1 MQKESKRENVPPFL
15 FVGSPVN
22 DIQDC
27 KSIPSS
33 VFAQQDAG
41 ARRLTVA
48 SGLVEKKSYGSE
60 EETAATPSLWMRYG
74 CKKNADKPG
83 LSTQV

>member
-1 MQKESKRENVPPFL
+1 MQEESKRENVPPFL
-15 FVGSPVN
+15 FVGSTVN

-27 KSIPSS
+27 TSIPSS

-41 ARRLTVA
+41 VRRLTVA

-74 CKKNADKPG
+74 CKKMLTSQG
-83 LSTQV
+83 